1 MDVGRRPHAHQRGT
15 SLQRVLSRTIER
27 SLTVTR
33 YLPLLLI
40 AVPLTLLGQ
49 TSGRGGY
56 EPLTAHLKAIGDAG
70 TDAARDSA
78 SALVKKELGGI
89 LSSDSAMTASFA
101 DVPISRVDAPDGA
114 FRLFTWNVRHG
125 DGSFLYE
132 GYLLIP
138 GRKKQ
143 ALYELRDMT
152 GHITKART
160 VQLTPENWYG
170 ALYYA
175 VVPVKRGG
183 RTYYTLLGWKGYS
196 AVETRKVIEVLGLGG
211 PMPKFGA
218 PLFAARHQRHQREIF
233 AYTAQ
238 ASMQLKWMPERK
250 AIVLDHLSPT
260 SPEFAGQPAFTAPD
274 LSFDS
279 YTWDK
284 DHWQLERDI
293 DLRQTGK
300 SKPYNT
306 PPKEGK

>member
-1 MDVGRRPHAHQRGT
+1 M
-15 SLQRVLSRTIER
+15 I
-27 SLTVTR
+27 R
-33 YLPLLLI
+33 YLLLLLV
-40 AVPLTLLGQ
+40 ALPQLLFGQ
-49 TSGRGGY
+49 AGNTSGYG
-56 EPLTAHLKAIGDAG
+56 PLTAHLKAIGDAD

-78 SALVKKELGGI
+78 SALVKRELGAI
-89 LSSDSAMTASFA
+89 LNSDSAMTAAFT

-132 GYLLIP
+132 GYLLVP
-138 GRKKQ
+138 GRKKH

-152 GHITKART
+152 GHITKAST

-175 VVPVKRGG
+175 VVPVKHGG

-196 AVETRKVIEVLGLGG
+196 PVETRKVIEVLSLGG
-211 PMPKFGA
+211 SMPKFGA
-218 PLFAARHQRHQREIF
+218 PLFTADRQRNQREIF

-238 ASMQLKWMPERK
+238 SSMQLKWMPERK

-260 SPEFAGQPAFTAPD
+260 SAEFAGQPAFMAPD

-300 SKPYNT
+300 SKPYNA